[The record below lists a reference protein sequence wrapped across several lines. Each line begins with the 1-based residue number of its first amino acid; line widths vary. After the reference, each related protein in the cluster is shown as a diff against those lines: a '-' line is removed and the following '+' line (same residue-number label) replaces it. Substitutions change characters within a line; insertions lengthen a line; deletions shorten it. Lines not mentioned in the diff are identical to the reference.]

1 MVEAWRKRRNVW
13 QKREVEIKLDRRRW
27 KKREMRRQEEAKGE
41 GGARGGGGGVGVRG
55 RQGKGNAPFY
65 TAYVYDVAAYV

>member
-1 MVEAWRKRRNVW
+1 M
-13 QKREVEIKLDRRRW
+13 
-27 KKREMRRQEEAKGE
+27 EEAGDEKAGRSKGAE
-41 GGARGGGGGVGVRG
+41 GGARGGGGVGVRG